1 MRKRMLA
8 LLLAFAM
15 LLGMMPAT
23 ALPAHAEETVTPP
36 FVSITTADGEEVS
49 YEFKGMVPLESYA
62 DGPYYHVA
70 IPEGT
75 EKVLV
80 TYPDD
85 VEILGDPSA
94 YSYTLSIPGYELGY
108 GTENFDVQT
117 NDDGSKTVTIP
128 VENYLLND
136 GAGTAMSL
144 EKKDGFAPI
153 TFFSFSYAQEAPDP
167 EPSESEEP
175 HSCSFDQKVTTE
187 DYLAIAANCTDAATY
202 YYSCECG
209 KAGTETFT
217 EGYKK
222 GHSYEDNIC
231 TVCKMVR
238 LWSGNY
244 KPSTQSYLNEIEM
257 TGAEAVSSEYTVDT
271 DNKKVYMNVKVAED
285 TASDQD
291 LTFTIYVKGRNG
303 FYVYYKDADQTS
315 YSNDNGV
322 LKLSE
327 YNKSEQYVRSGEIT
341 KSLKDGKLEFSLK
354 TTVSNTT
361 WYWYITVTTAHECVY
376 DQKVVSEDYKAT
388 EADCTNAA
396 TYYYSCSCGEKG
408 TQTFADGE
416 ALGHSY
422 ENGVCTSCGA
432 ACLSVAADASTSG
445 IIKAGEL
452 YTLSLD
458 KVFADAEGHALT
470 YAFETTVS
478 NQHTKIQENTF
489 VFSAQDVGEYEV
501 KLTATCAQ
509 TTLTHTVTITVEKAE
524 EGLAAQYSYDETDKS
539 SVTVYV
545 TLSNDGMPVQG
556 DDGTVMAN
564 LEVTVP
570 YFDLSLYGLESY
582 YRYGTEDGKGPY
594 TNKTLIRRPTGLH
607 LYIYLLERYYLGLP
621 EDQCCLGKTDILNI
635 TDPVDVFYMDDE
647 LAYTASVKGLDVSGL
662 ATSLFLFNFW
672 GHDCNL
678 MYFRNHCYPYMS
690 AGWGATADYILLSD
704 RDSWDVGLFTNW
716 QFNTTGGYFACFDQD
731 AYTANAGEALTVST
745 LYWGTTSAST
755 KLQAKTGLNV
765 KLYDSNWEHIQ
776 DLVYD
781 ENSNSLTFTVPEEA
795 GDYYLLALDPN
806 ATDPVNAK
814 GAPAAAKLTVG
825 GSSGTVDISKF
836 YDSYDFVS
844 VKDDQGRY
852 LVDIEGY
859 TVSTNYHGDVTA
871 HQITVEEGTQTV
883 YVTFPAGKSFAQYS
897 GKYSVEDACESGY
910 GKNVTLTNND
920 DGSVTIAIPIEKYL
934 DTGSGILLENGNYQM
949 CYGFDFVTGTITK
962 VELGDNV
969 TVSRILLNTY
979 EKTLVYN
986 SDTENTFQIVAS
998 VLPAEATGWTIQW
1011 SSSDESVAKV
1021 DKDGLVTAVGSGETV
1036 ITASIG
1042 EITASCTITS
1052 QRYNT
1057 APVVNAQMAN
1067 HTKVKTGETVT
1078 LADVSDF
1085 FTDEQGDS
1093 LTYTACLCTP
1103 ASVATGYEY
1112 TYTDGEALT
1121 IGEDGTC
1128 SHTFED
1134 TGVYALKITADDG
1147 LLKTSFY
1154 YQVTVVP
1161 NDSGIIRLNDGVTL
1175 DMYNVAVVGHS
1186 EERKE
1191 NFQIP
1196 YKGTHDTTVHHIVLS
1211 KITIEGTPYRR
1222 MNIQVEEGYG
1232 WCQYASQS
1240 PDQTDFFQTRWDI
1253 GLFAAD
1259 LEGTLSAHYLQFH
1272 TECQEHTDEDDDGVC
1287 DVCTLQLRE
1296 NAATITAYAYY
1307 ATKADGIVTGKD
1319 GTVLNYVPVT
1329 VTDADEDGIITMS
1342 DAFYALHEAY
1352 YEGGAAAGY
1361 ENGFLIKFWGVS
1373 LSYGQFER
1381 NGNKGVYP
1389 STGIEDGDMIAVTAG
1404 FGYNSLWAHF
1414 AGGMDGL
1421 KDTATAKKAKTFYI
1435 TAYQANGAAGNVTL
1449 PVGATV
1455 TATCGDTTLTTTV
1468 DEKGAFTLTFP
1479 TAGEYSV
1486 LVDGTSEVNGVKC
1499 SVIPAG
1505 MTVTVEAAP
1514 YTVTLP
1520 EGEGYTVTGETTV
1533 VAGEDYRFTV
1543 TITDGKEYIVKVNG
1557 KTVVSD
1563 EDGVYTVETVSEDLV
1578 ITVTEFSKIPQKDS
1592 AGTYLIENGYQL
1604 KWFADQVN
1612 GGEYKMDAKLVSD
1625 IDLSVVCGESVGSWT
1640 PIGHYKDNAYYQ
1652 GTFDGQGYTISNFYM
1667 YETGSGTDGATY
1679 YRGLFGQVQAGTTIQ
1694 NVNLTGS
1701 IYTTLR
1707 FVGGLVGKVGTLVSG
1722 DVTID
1727 NCHVSV
1733 DIESDSSLGSVGGIA
1748 GQLRQGTVSNCSY
1761 SGTIKTGIHTSA
1773 GGILGNTSTM
1783 SGTVSGC
1790 LFTGS
1795 ITSSGGYWE
1804 EYGVGGIVGCAG
1816 SGTYTITN
1824 CANLGSIKASLLNVG
1839 GIVGTQYKAN
1849 VTITGCYNAGTSDA
1863 SGVVG
1868 GILGQITTGGRKTTV
1883 EDCYY
1888 LDTFATTD
1896 AAGGS
1901 AKTAEAMKSN
1911 TMVILLGDGFKKS
1924 NGTVNGGYPGLSW
1937 QKYEA
1942 PALPESLDVTL
1953 TNGDGYT
1960 LSGDCLVAKGDS
1972 YTVTIDIELGYET
1985 DDSFAIQANGVA
1997 MTNNGDSSFT
2007 LSNAEEALTI
2017 TVEGV
2022 VKSANAPVN
2031 ITLTPGDGYTL
2042 TGETRVAYGSD
2053 YRFTLEIGS
2062 AYGKAETFAVKANG
2076 EPLTAGEDG
2085 SYTVSDLTENLV
2097 ITVEGVLP
2105 AYTVKVNTSAAYTL
2119 SAYEGYAEPTRSGVK
2134 LLSNQDYKFIVTP
2147 NEGYGVR
2154 DNNYGVSSGTNV
2166 FYSYEVEDDHAVVT
2180 VSYQKGDGTIS
2191 ISGVKKI
2198 MQVTVPEDAGYTI
2211 IPGED
2216 VADIILKGET
2226 YRFTLELTDGYR
2238 LGNGAA
2244 VKAGDTVLTAN
2255 DEGVYSFQ
2263 VNADT
2268 AITVT
2273 GVEKIPTV
2281 TYTVTLPTSG
2291 NAEGHAVSGYS
2302 NVVGIGGT
2310 FKFTVE
2316 PKVGY
2321 QPGENFAVKANGETL
2336 TATNGV
2342 YTLEN
2347 ITSDVTIT
2355 VEGMEKIIWEPVN
2368 VYLSMSHDDKYLV
2381 GKESQEVMAL
2391 RKISVPYFDLGLYGL
2406 ENFYFQSESYGSD
2419 GGEHSSALEP
2429 GTAQYA
2435 YGKITLLH
2443 LYIYSLEVYYCGL
2456 DEAQAGKGYLYNEGL
2471 IGTDVLTITG
2481 SVGSLY
2487 MSQFWGGDENLNY
2500 YVNYQYPLASAG
2512 WGSTSDQILLREND
2526 VITLGHFTSWSFFND
2541 PSSVFNYLT
2550 PDEENQVYGSTTVT
2564 QGDPLTLTAYRAGAG
2579 EGGNYATGHTVLT
2592 TQPTIYYTGYDDV
2605 DADFENWTELGK
2617 AGADGTIE
2625 IDTTGWEPGTY
2636 VVAMAGQYG
2645 TELTDVICSTPG
2657 GILVVVEE
2665 EKDEDVTPGDIN
2677 GDGKIEAKDVVALYS
2692 YLNGKSEF
2700 TENQLSAS
2708 DVNGDGKV
2716 DAKDALKLYAYIN
2729 NKIETLKK

>member
-23 ALPAHAEETVTPP
+23 ALPARAEETVTPP
-36 FVSITTADGEEVS
+36 FASITTADGEAVS
-49 YEFKGMVPLESYA
+49 YEFKGMVPAATSWAEYD
-62 DGPYYHVA
+62 DGPYYHVT
-70 IPEGT
+70 IPAGT
-75 EKVLV
+75 ESVLV
-80 TYPDD
+80 TYPAE
-85 VEILGDPSA
+85 VGIAGAPSA
-94 YSYTLSIPGYELGY
+94 FTYTLSVPDYTLGY
-108 GTENFDVQT
+108 GSAYLDVASGE
-117 NDDGSKTVTIP
+117 DGSSIVTIP
-128 VENYLLND
+128 VADYLLTD
-136 GAGTAMSL
+136 GSGTAVSMEAEGSF
-144 EKKDGFAPI
+144 DPI

-175 HSCSFDQKVTTE
+175 HSCSFDQQVTTE
-187 DYLAIAANCTDAATY
+187 DYLATAANCTDAATY

-209 KAGTETFT
+209 KAGTQTFVS
-217 EGYKK
+217 GYKL
-222 GHSYEDNIC
+222 GHSYENNIC
-231 TVCKMVR
+231 SRCGTVE
-238 LWSGNY
+238 LWSATTNAAGGY
-244 KPSTQSYLNEIEM
+244 VDSIEM
-257 TGAEAVSSEYTVDT
+257 IGAQAVSSTYSADSSNSTTKKSYYVD
-271 DNKKVYMNVKVAED
+271 VKVAED
-285 TASDQD
+285 TASDEE
-291 LTFTIYVKGRNG
+291 LTFTVYVGGRNG
-303 FYVYYKDADQTS
+303 AWVYYKDADQAS

-322 LKLSE
+322 LKLSD
-327 YNKSEQYVRSGEIT
+327 YNSNERYVRSGEIV

-354 TTVSNTT
+354 TSISGKTS
-361 WYWYITVTTAHECVY
+361 YWYITVTTDHTCVF
-376 DQKVVSEDYKAT
+376 DQKVASEDYLAT

-422 ENGVCTSCGA
+422 ENGVCTSCG
-432 ACLSVAADASTSG
+432 
-445 IIKAGEL
+445 
-452 YTLSLD
+452 
-458 KVFADAEGHALT
+458 
-470 YAFETTVS
+470 
-478 NQHTKIQENTF
+478 
-489 VFSAQDVGEYEV
+489 DV
-501 KLTATCAQ
+501 
-509 TTLTHTVTITVEKAE
+509 
-524 EGLAAQYSYDETDKS
+524 
-539 SVTVYV
+539 
-545 TLSNDGMPVQG
+545 
-556 DDGTVMAN
+556 
-564 LEVTVP
+564 
-570 YFDLSLYGLESY
+570 
-582 YRYGTEDGKGPY
+582 
-594 TNKTLIRRPTGLH
+594 
-607 LYIYLLERYYLGLP
+607 
-621 EDQCCLGKTDILNI
+621 
-635 TDPVDVFYMDDE
+635 
-647 LAYTASVKGLDVSGL
+647 
-662 ATSLFLFNFW
+662 
-672 GHDCNL
+672 
-678 MYFRNHCYPYMS
+678 
-690 AGWGATADYILLSD
+690 
-704 RDSWDVGLFTNW
+704 
-716 QFNTTGGYFACFDQD
+716 
-731 AYTANAGEALTVST
+731 
-745 LYWGTTSAST
+745 
-755 KLQAKTGLNV
+755 
-765 KLYDSNWEHIQ
+765 
-776 DLVYD
+776 
-781 ENSNSLTFTVPEEA
+781 
-795 GDYYLLALDPN
+795 
-806 ATDPVNAK
+806 
-814 GAPAAAKLTVG
+814 
-825 GSSGTVDISKF
+825 
-836 YDSYDFVS
+836 
-844 VKDDQGRY
+844 
-852 LVDIEGY
+852 
-859 TVSTNYHGDVTA
+859 
-871 HQITVEEGTQTV
+871 
-883 YVTFPAGKSFAQYS
+883 
-897 GKYSVEDACESGY
+897 
-910 GKNVTLTNND
+910 
-920 DGSVTIAIPIEKYL
+920 IP
-934 DTGSGILLENGNYQM
+934 
-949 CYGFDFVTGTITK
+949 
-962 VELGDNV
+962 
-969 TVSRILLNTY
+969 
-979 EKTLVYN
+979 
-986 SDTENTFQIVAS
+986 
-998 VLPAEATGWTIQW
+998 
-1011 SSSDESVAKV
+1011 
-1021 DKDGLVTAVGSGETV
+1021 
-1036 ITASIG
+1036 
-1042 EITASCTITS
+1042 
-1052 QRYNT
+1052 
-1057 APVVNAQMAN
+1057 
-1067 HTKVKTGETVT
+1067 
-1078 LADVSDF
+1078 
-1085 FTDEQGDS
+1085 
-1093 LTYTACLCTP
+1093 
-1103 ASVATGYEY
+1103 
-1112 TYTDGEALT
+1112 
-1121 IGEDGTC
+1121 
-1128 SHTFED
+1128 
-1134 TGVYALKITADDG
+1134 
-1147 LLKTSFY
+1147 
-1154 YQVTVVP
+1154 
-1161 NDSGIIRLNDGVTL
+1161 
-1175 DMYNVAVVGHS
+1175 
-1186 EERKE
+1186 
-1191 NFQIP
+1191 
-1196 YKGTHDTTVHHIVLS
+1196 
-1211 KITIEGTPYRR
+1211 
-1222 MNIQVEEGYG
+1222 
-1232 WCQYASQS
+1232 
-1240 PDQTDFFQTRWDI
+1240 
-1253 GLFAAD
+1253 
-1259 LEGTLSAHYLQFH
+1259 
-1272 TECQEHTDEDDDGVC
+1272 
-1287 DVCTLQLRE
+1287 
-1296 NAATITAYAYY
+1296 TITAYVYY
-1307 ATKADGIVTGKD
+1307 ATRADGIVTGKD

-1329 VTDADEDGIITMS
+1329 VTDADSDGTFTMS

-1361 ENGFLIKFWGVS
+1361 ENDFLIKFWGGS

-1381 NGNKGVYP
+1381 NGNNGVY
-1389 STGIEDGDMIAVTAG
+1389 STTGIEDGDMIAVTAG
-1404 FGYNSLWAHF
+1404 FGYNSLWTHF

-1421 KDTATAKKAKTFYI
+1421 KDTATAKKAKTFHV

-1479 TAGEYSV
+1479 TAGEYTV

-1499 SVIPAG
+1499 SVIPAR
-1505 MTVTVEAAP
+1505 MTVTVGAAP

-1520 EGEGYTVTGETTV
+1520 EGEGYTVTGATTV
-1533 VAGEDYRFTV
+1533 AAGEDYSFTV
-1543 TITDGKEYIVKVNG
+1543 TITDGEEYVVKVNG

-1563 EDGVYTVETVSEDLV
+1563 EDGVYTVENVSEDLV
-1578 ITVTEFSKIPQKDS
+1578 IAVTEFSKIPQQDS
-1592 AGTYLIENGYQL
+1592 TGTYLIENGYQL

-1612 GGEYKMDAKLVSD
+1612 GGEYEMDAKLVSD
-1625 IDLSVVCGESVGSWT
+1625 IDLSVVCGEGVGSWT
-1640 PIGHYKDNAYYQ
+1640 PIGHAKDNAQYQ
-1652 GTFDGQGYTISNFYM
+1652 GTFDGQGYTISNLYM
-1667 YETGSGTDGATY
+1667 YETGSGTDVATY
-1679 YRGLFGQVQAGTTIQ
+1679 YRGLFGQVQAGTTIK

-1707 FVGGLVGKVGTLVSG
+1707 MVGGLVGRVGTLVSG

-1748 GQLRQGTVSNCSY
+1748 GQLREGTVSNCSY
-1761 SGTIKTGIHTSA
+1761 SGTIKTGIHTSV

-1824 CANLGSIKASLLNVG
+1824 CASLGSIKASLLNVG
-1839 GIVGTQYKAN
+1839 GIVGTQYRAN
-1849 VTITGCYNAGTSDA
+1849 VTITNCYNAGTSDA

-1868 GILGQITTGGRKTTV
+1868 GILGQITTGGRKTNV
-1883 EDCYY
+1883 ADCYY

-1901 AKTAEAMKSN
+1901 AKTAEAMKRN

-1953 TNGDGYT
+1953 SNGDGYT

-1985 DDSFAIQANGVA
+1985 DDTFAIQANGVA
-1997 MTNNGDSSFT
+1997 MTNNGDGSFT

-2053 YRFTLEIGS
+2053 YRFTLEIDS

-2085 SYTVSDLTENLV
+2085 SYTIKNLTKDMV

-2154 DNNYGVSSGTNV
+2154 DNNYDVSSGTNV
-2166 FYSYEVEDDHAVVT
+2166 KYSYEVEGDHAVVT

-2191 ISGVKKI
+2191 ISGIKKI
-2198 MQVTVPEDAGYTI
+2198 MKVTVPEDAGYTI

-2216 VADIILKGET
+2216 VADMVLKGET

-2238 LGNGAA
+2238 FGNGAA
-2244 VKAGDTVLTAN
+2244 VKAGNTVLTAN

-2268 AITVT
+2268 TITVT

-2302 NVVGIGGT
+2302 NVVGSGGT

-2336 TATNGV
+2336 TASNGI

-2368 VYLSMSHDDKYLV
+2368 VYVSMSHDDKYLV
-2381 GKESQEVMAL
+2381 GKESEEVMAL

-2406 ENFYFQSESYGSD
+2406 ESFYFQSETYGSD

-2443 LYIYSLEVYYCGL
+2443 LYIYSLEVYYCGI
-2456 DEAQAGKGYLYNEGL
+2456 DENEAGKGYLYEQGL

-2526 VITLGHFTSWSFFND
+2526 VITLGHFTSWNFFSD

-2564 QGDPLTLTAYRAGAG
+2564 QGDTLTLTAYRAGAG
-2579 EGGNYATGHTVLT
+2579 ESGNYATGHTVLT

-2617 AGADGTIE
+2617 AGAEGTIE

-2665 EKDEDVTPGDIN
+2665 EKDDDVTLGDVD
-2677 GDGKIEAKDVVALYS
+2677 GDGEVNAADVARIS
-2692 YLNGKSEF
+2692 MYLKGKTTLNED
-2700 TENQLSAS
+2700 NLAAA

-2716 DAKDALKLYAYIN
+2716 NAADVTLIRMYLKG
-2729 NKIETLKK
+2729 KLKNFSNAE